1 MTMATITAV
10 IPVLDDAAHLV
21 ECLRALAAQTRPAD
35 EIVVVDNGSADDSVA
50 VARSFGAR
58 VLHEPHRGIAPANA
72 TGFDAAGGDIIA
84 RLDADSIAAPD
95 WLERIEAAFDA
106 DPELAA
112 LTGSAE
118 FRDGSRLVNWIGREV
133 YLRWYFWA
141 MGRLLGH
148 PPLFGSN
155 LALRAELWR
164 AVRQE
169 VHRDDPRMHDDLD
182 LSFQI
187 APGERVVRDDSLGM
201 SVSSRPFASARSF
214 AVRSWRG
221 VVTIAV
227 NRGARRKHAATTRTR
242 LLPIPRP
249 RG

>member
-1 MTMATITAV
+1 MASISVV
-10 IPVLDDAAHLV
+10 IPVLDDASHLAV
-21 ECLRALAAQTRPAD
+21 CLRALAAQTRPAD
-35 EIVVVDNGSADDSVA
+35 ELIVVDNGSADDSVA
-50 VARSFGAR
+50 VARNFGAR
-58 VLHEPHRGIAPANA
+58 VLHEPVRGIAPANA
-72 TGFDAAGGDIIA
+72 TGFDAASGDIVA
-84 RLDADSIAAPD
+84 RLDADSIPAPD
-95 WLERIEAAFDA
+95 WLARIEAAFA
-106 DPELAA
+106 VDPHLAA
-112 LTGSAE
+112 LTGSAD
-118 FRDGSRLVNWIGREV
+118 FRDGSALVNWIGREV

-155 LALRAELWR
+155 LAMRTEVWH
-164 AVRQE
+164 AVRDE

-187 APGERVVRDDSLGM
+187 APGMRVVRDDSLQV
-201 SVSSRPFASARSF
+201 SVSSRPFSSARSF

-221 VVTIAV
+221 LVTIAV
-227 NRGARRKHAATTRTR
+227 NRGARRRHAARSATH

>member
-1 MTMATITAV
+1 MTMASITVV
-10 IPVLDDAAHLV
+10 IPVLDDAEHLAV
-21 ECLRALAAQTRPAD
+21 CLRALASQTRPAD
-35 EIVVVDNGSADDSVA
+35 EIVVVDNGSADDSAA

-58 VLHEPHRGIAPANA
+58 VLREPLRGIAPANA
-72 TGFDAAGGDIIA
+72 TGFDAAGGDVIA
-84 RLDADSIAAPD
+84 RLDADSVPAPD
-95 WLERIEAAFDA
+95 WLERIEAAFRD

-112 LTGSAE
+112 ITGSAD
-118 FRDGSRLVNWIGREV
+118 FHDGSPVVNWVGREV

-155 LALRAELWR
+155 LALRSSVWR
-164 AVRQE
+164 EVRAE

-182 LSFQI
+182 LSFQL
-187 APGERVVRDDSLGM
+187 APGMRVVRDDSLGM
-201 SVSSRPFASARSF
+201 SISSRPFSSARSF
-214 AVRSWRG
+214 ALRSWRG
-221 VVTIAV
+221 VVTLAV
-227 NRGARRKHAATTRTR
+227 NRGARRRHAAASAAS

>member
-1 MTMATITAV
+1 MASITAV
-10 IPVLDDAAHLV
+10 IPVLDDAEHLV
-21 ECLRALAAQTRPAD
+21 VCLRALAAQTRPAD
-35 EIVVVDNGSADDSVA
+35 EIVVVDNGSADDSAA

-58 VLHEPHRGIAPANA
+58 VLHEPLRGIAPANA
-72 TGFDAAGGDIIA
+72 TGFDAALGDIIA
-84 RLDADSIAAPD
+84 RLDADSIPAPD
-95 WLERIEAAFDA
+95 WLERIEQAFDA

-112 LTGSAE
+112 LTGSAV
-118 FRDGSRLVNWIGREV
+118 FRDGSPLVNWIGRHV

-141 MGRLLGH
+141 MGNLLGH

-155 LALRAELWR
+155 LAMRARVWR
-164 AVRQE
+164 DVRDE

-187 APGERVVRDDSLGM
+187 APGVRVLRDDSLEV
-201 SVSSRPFASARSF
+201 SVSSRPFSSARSF
-214 AVRSWRG
+214 AIRSWRG

-227 NRGARRKHAATTRTR
+227 NRGARRRHAVTSGAR